1 MREGGAAEA
10 APLFLWGFCTDGEK
24 ERRIADWGFRT
35 SGRCAADA
43 AHFLIGTLHRRGRK
57 AHILPY
63 RVTPK
68 QAMRMGKAP
77 SLPEVRG
84 GGRAA
89 AGGDVLSYK
98 SNVSL
103 KVNVSPG
110 ISGTAGEGAMQ
121 NVFKDFQDENVQRP
135 RAGEGGYLW

>member
-1 MREGGAAEA
+1 MR
-10 APLFLWGFCTDGEK
+10 
-24 ERRIADWGFRT
+24 
-35 SGRCAADA
+35 
-43 AHFLIGTLHRRGRK
+43 
-57 AHILPY
+57 
-63 RVTPK
+63 
-68 QAMRMGKAP
+68 KAP

-110 ISGTAGEGAMQ
+110 ISGTAGEGEMQ

-135 RAGEGGYLW
+135 PTGEAPAKRVKGAIYGKNDY